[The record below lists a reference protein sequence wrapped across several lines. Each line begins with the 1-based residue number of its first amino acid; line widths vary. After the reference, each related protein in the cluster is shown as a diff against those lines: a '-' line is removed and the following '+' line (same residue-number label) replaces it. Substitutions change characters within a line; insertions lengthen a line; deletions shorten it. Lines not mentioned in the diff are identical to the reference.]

1 MANPFFSGRIPPGLA
16 DKIDAHLF
24 TTGETRSELLIRLL
38 RAEVSDDKDNNNSD
52 NITDNK
58 NDDILSDL
66 ITRVQKLEE
75 AINNK
80 SDNVVARTT
89 DNKTDNIS
97 IGLAFHEDDD
107 NPDNREKSL
116 PVDDKFDNK
125 EELVTTDDKFDNRE
139 KSLPADN
146 NLDNKGELV
155 TTDDNPDNKEEPLL
169 IDNKLDNDRA
179 VILQENRIATDLN
192 PTQLADLIKIHECKT
207 VSKAKSKK
215 LLDLGMISEIGGD
228 SILTKLG
235 EAILAKHQT

>member
-52 NITDNK
+52 NIADNK
-58 NDDILSDL
+58 NDDVLSDL

-107 NPDNREKSL
+107 NPDNREKSV
-116 PVDDKFDNK
+116 PV
-125 EELVTTDDKFDNRE
+125 
-139 KSLPADN
+139 
-146 NLDNKGELV
+146 
-155 TTDDNPDNKEEPLL
+155 
-169 IDNKLDNDRA
+169 DNKLDNDRA
-179 VILQENRIATDLN
+179 VILQENRIAADLN

>member
-38 RAEVSDDKDNNNSD
+38 RAEVSDDKNNNNSD
-52 NITDNK
+52 NITNNK
-58 NDDILSDL
+58 NDDVLSDL

-75 AINNK
+75 TINNK
-80 SDNVVARTT
+80 SDNVVARTI
-89 DNKTDNIS
+89 DNKADNIF

-107 NPDNREKSL
+107 NLDNREKL
-116 PVDDKFDNK
+116 VPV
-125 EELVTTDDKFDNRE
+125 
-139 KSLPADN
+139 
-146 NLDNKGELV
+146 
-155 TTDDNPDNKEEPLL
+155 
-169 IDNKLDNDRA
+169 DNKLDNNRA
-179 VILQENRIATDLN
+179 VILQENRIAADLN

-235 EAILAKHQT
+235 ETALAKHQT

>member
-52 NITDNK
+52 NIADNK
-58 NDDILSDL
+58 NDDVLSDL

-80 SDNVVARTT
+80 PDNVVARTT
-89 DNKTDNIS
+89 DNKTDNILIS
-97 IGLAFHEDDD
+97 LAFHEDDD
-107 NPDNREKSL
+107 NLDNREKL
-116 PVDDKFDNK
+116 VPVDNKLDNK
-125 EELVTTDDKFDNRE
+125 EELVTTDDKFDN
-139 KSLPADN
+139 
-146 NLDNKGELV
+146 
-155 TTDDNPDNKEEPLL
+155 KEEPLPV
-169 IDNKLDNDRA
+169 DNKLDNDRA
-179 VILQENRIATDLN
+179 VILQENRIAADLN

>member
-38 RAEVSDDKDNNNSD
+38 RAEVSDDNDTNKSD
-52 NITDNK
+52 NIADNK
-58 NDDILSDL
+58 NDDVLSDL

-89 DNKTDNIS
+89 DNKADNIF

-107 NPDNREKSL
+107 NPDNREK
-116 PVDDKFDNK
+116 
-125 EELVTTDDKFDNRE
+125 
-139 KSLPADN
+139 
-146 NLDNKGELV
+146 LV
-155 TTDDNPDNKEEPLL
+155 TTDDNPDNKEEPLP

-179 VILQENRIATDLN
+179 VILQENRIAADLH

>member
-38 RAEVSDDKDNNNSD
+38 RAEVSDDNDNNNSD
-52 NITDNK
+52 NIADNK
-58 NDDILSDL
+58 NDDVLSDL

-89 DNKTDNIS
+89 DNKADNIS
-97 IGLAFHEDDD
+97 IGLAFHKDDD
-107 NPDNREKSL
+107 NLDNREKL
-116 PVDDKFDNK
+116 VPVDKKLDNK
-125 EELVTTDDKFDNRE
+125 EELVTTDDKFDN
-139 KSLPADN
+139 
-146 NLDNKGELV
+146 
-155 TTDDNPDNKEEPLL
+155 KEEPLPV
-169 IDNKLDNDRA
+169 DNKLDNDRA
-179 VILQENRIATDLN
+179 VILQENRIAADLN

>member
-38 RAEVSDDKDNNNSD
+38 RTEVSDDKDNNNSD
-52 NITDNK
+52 NIADNK
-58 NDDILSDL
+58 NDDVLSDL

-75 AINNK
+75 TINNK
-80 SDNVVARTT
+80 SDNVAARTT
-89 DNKTDNIS
+89 DNKADNIFIS
-97 IGLAFHEDDD
+97 LAFHEDDD
-107 NPDNREKSL
+107 NLDNREKL
-116 PVDDKFDNK
+116 VPV
-125 EELVTTDDKFDNRE
+125 
-139 KSLPADN
+139 
-146 NLDNKGELV
+146 
-155 TTDDNPDNKEEPLL
+155 
-169 IDNKLDNDRA
+169 DNKLDNNRA
-179 VILQENRIATDLN
+179 VILQENRIAADLN

>member
-38 RAEVSDDKDNNNSD
+38 RAEVSDDNDNNNSD
-52 NITDNK
+52 NIADNK
-58 NDDILSDL
+58 NDDVLSDL

-89 DNKTDNIS
+89 DNKTDNIP

-107 NPDNREKSL
+107 NLDNKEEL
-116 PVDDKFDNK
+116 APVDDKLDNK
-125 EELVTTDDKFDNRE
+125 EELVTTDD
-139 KSLPADN
+139 
-146 NLDNKGELV
+146 
-155 TTDDNPDNKEEPLL
+155 
-169 IDNKLDNDRA
+169 KLDNDRA
-179 VILQENRIATDLN
+179 VILQENRIAADLN

>member
-38 RAEVSDDKDNNNSD
+38 RAEVSDDKNNNNSD
-52 NITDNK
+52 NITNNK
-58 NDDILSDL
+58 NDDVLSDL

-75 AINNK
+75 TINNK
-80 SDNVVARTT
+80 SDNVVARTI
-89 DNKTDNIS
+89 DNKADNIF

-107 NPDNREKSL
+107 NLDNREKL
-116 PVDDKFDNK
+116 VPV
-125 EELVTTDDKFDNRE
+125 
-139 KSLPADN
+139 
-146 NLDNKGELV
+146 
-155 TTDDNPDNKEEPLL
+155 
-169 IDNKLDNDRA
+169 DNKLDNDRA
-179 VILQENRIATDLN
+179 VILQENRIAADLN

>member
-58 NDDILSDL
+58 NDDVLSDL

-80 SDNVVARTT
+80 PDNVVARTT
-89 DNKTDNIS
+89 DNKTDNILT
-97 IGLAFHEDDD
+97 GLAFHEDDD
-107 NPDNREKSL
+107 NLDNREKSV
-116 PVDDKFDNK
+116 PV
-125 EELVTTDDKFDNRE
+125 
-139 KSLPADN
+139 
-146 NLDNKGELV
+146 
-155 TTDDNPDNKEEPLL
+155 
-169 IDNKLDNDRA
+169 DNKLDNGRA
-179 VILQENRIATDLN
+179 VILQENRIAADLN